1 MAVLLSAGEQRR
13 PAVALAVAGSHGLT
27 VSPPKSSSFAG
38 SLESVASREESLSES
53 MSVL

>member
-38 SLESVASREESLSES
+38 TESVASREESLSES
-53 MSVL
+53 MSAL